1 MNNTTIIKSVQNEKI
16 KEISKLK
23 HKKNRLDQNR
33 FLINGIKCSY
43 EFLKLKTIYQEF
55 ENCRQQKVGNTKEQ
69 TDSKLDTIYFNDI
82 ILNGEL
88 EYIIL
93 EESIYSKYM
102 EYIISNQNMK
112 NVEKNI
118 EKNIESNVKIKIYEY
133 IEKNQSKIMIVSK
146 EVFHKLTE
154 HKNFEGIALCIKYI
168 YDKNENVQKSICK
181 IIEKIKLNNNLNN
194 NSNDNIIVLENVND
208 PGNLGSV
215 LRTMSATGN
224 KLLILIGDCVS
235 QFSEKVIRSSMGAV
249 FKIDILN
256 ISLYEFEKFV
266 KQEYVQNNYITIG
279 TSIDGEN
286 LYTNSIENVDNY
298 NKNSYENTYENTS
311 KNIFKNILIFGNEAN
326 GLSAEMFKLV
336 KNKIMIPMEKNVE
349 SLNLAISVAIILYE
363 LYRRQNYCAYNTN
376 NI

>member
-1 MNNTTIIKSVQNEKI
+1 
-16 KEISKLK
+16 
-23 HKKNRLDQNR
+23 
-33 FLINGIKCSY
+33 
-43 EFLKLKTIYQEF
+43 
-55 ENCRQQKVGNTKEQ
+55 
-69 TDSKLDTIYFNDI
+69 
-82 ILNGEL
+82 
-88 EYIIL
+88 
-93 EESIYSKYM
+93 
-102 EYIISNQNMK
+102 
-112 NVEKNI
+112 
-118 EKNIESNVKIKIYEY
+118 
-133 IEKNQSKIMIVSK
+133 
-146 EVFHKLTE
+146 
-154 HKNFEGIALCIKYI
+154 IALCIKYI

-224 KLLILIGDCVS
+224 KLLILVGDCVS

-279 TSIDGEN
+279 TAIDGEN

-298 NKNSYENTYENTS
+298 NENSYKNIYENTS
-311 KNIFKNILIFGNEAN
+311 KNTFKNILIFGNEAN

-336 KNKIMIPMEKNVE
+336 KNKIKIPMEKNVE

-363 LYRRQNYCAYNTN
+363 LYRRKKYCIHNTN
-376 NI
+376 KINNNV